1 MKRFYLP
8 FASLLL
14 AGFLVSCGNNSE
26 TTVTSD
32 STTVTSTP
40 QTSDTTAMTTANTTP
55 LSKEDSSFVL
65 EAATGGMMEVEA
77 GNIAQQNAQDPR
89 VKNFGSMMVTDH
101 SAANN
106 ELKSLVSG
114 RVMIPDSLPADK
126 RKHLES
132 MRKMNGKA
140 FDNHYKSMMLTD
152 HKEDVDKFKKAAT
165 SVQDPGLKDWV
176 NKTLPVLQKHLDSI
190 QAINKKS

>member
-1 MKRFYLP
+1 
-8 FASLLL
+8 
-14 AGFLVSCGNNSE
+14 
-26 TTVTSD
+26 
-32 STTVTSTP
+32 
-40 QTSDTTAMTTANTTP
+40 MTTANTTP